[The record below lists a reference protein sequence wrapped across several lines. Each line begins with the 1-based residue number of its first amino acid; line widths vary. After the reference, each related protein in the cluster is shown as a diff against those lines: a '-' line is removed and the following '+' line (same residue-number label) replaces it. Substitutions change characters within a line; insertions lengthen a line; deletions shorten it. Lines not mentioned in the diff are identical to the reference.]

1 MEGQRKTYR
10 AWDAQQNCHDPVAPC
25 DALPANDLV
34 FFLIDLIPQ
43 LDLTPFH
50 AYYARELRGQPPFDV
65 TLMVT
70 LLVYAYA
77 VGVCSSRRIA
87 AACERNLAFRAIVG
101 GDRPDFRTISDFRK
115 LHRAALKPLFVEVL
129 RVAGE
134 LGMVKLGNLAT
145 DGTKMRAHASRH
157 KAMSYGYMAQEI
169 ARLEAEVERLL
180 RDAERLDAEQDAA
193 QGSRRGDE
201 LPDELK
207 RREDRLAKIRAAKA
221 RLEAEARAAAAA
233 EQHRR
238 EEARAQREAEGRRRR
253 GREPAP
259 IDPTPEDKA
268 QTNFTDPE
276 AKIMKQ
282 SNKGFDYSY
291 NAQAVVDGEDQ
302 IIVAAA
308 VTPAANDKQQALPMG
323 RAALANLEAAGIER
337 PKAADGTAAP
347 IPNTAD
353 TGYFSAEA
361 IRGLERIGL
370 DPYLAVERQ
379 KHHEA
384 ASESEPTAAAAEAD
398 VKETMRQKLASATG
412 KVLYAARK
420 RIVEPVF
427 GQTKGAR
434 GIRGFLL
441 RGLEKVAAEWQL
453 ICLTHN
459 LLKIWRHT
467 GGVEASARG

>member
-1 MEGQRKTYR
+1 MDGRRKNYR
-10 AWDAQQNCHDPVAPC
+10 AWDAQQNGHDPVSPR
-25 DALPANDLV
+25 DALPENDLV

-50 AYYARELRGQPPFDV
+50 DYYAGELRGQPPFDV
-65 TLMVT
+65 SMMVT

-77 VGVCSSRRIA
+77 VGVCPSRKIA

-101 GDRPDFRTISDFRK
+101 SDRPDFRTISDFRK
-115 LHRAALKPLFVEVL
+115 IHRAAFKPLFLEVL
-129 RVAGE
+129 RIAGE
-134 LGMVKLGNLAT
+134 LGMVKLGNLST

-157 KAMSYGYMAQEI
+157 KAMSYGYMAKEI
-169 ARLEAEVERLL
+169 ARLEAEIERLL
-180 RDAERLDAEQDAA
+180 KEAERLDAEQDAA
-193 QGSRRGDE
+193 LGSRRGDE

-221 RLEAEARAAAAA
+221 RLEAEAQAAADA
-233 EQHRR
+233 EQRR
-238 EEARAQREAEGRRRR
+238 RDEAQARREAEGRRRR
-253 GREPAP
+253 GKEPAP
-259 IDPTPEDKA
+259 VDPTPEDKA

-302 IIVAAA
+302 IIVAAE
-308 VTPAANDKQQALPMG
+308 VTCAANDKQQAVPMA
-323 RAALANLEAAGIER
+323 RAAVTNLEAAGIER
-337 PKAADGTAAP
+337 PKAADGAVVP

-353 TGYFSAEA
+353 TGYFSEEA
-361 IRGLERIGL
+361 VAGLEGLGL

-379 KHHEA
+379 KHHETA
-384 ASESEPTAAAAEAD
+384 VESDPTAAAAEAS
-398 VKETMRQKLASATG
+398 VREKMRQKLAATTG

-427 GQTKGAR
+427 GQIKGVR

-453 ICLTHN
+453 IGLTHN
-459 LLKIWRHT
+459 LLKIWRRT
-467 GGVEASARG
+467 CGVGACARG